1 MLIAMAVYDTKENQ
15 RTDLTRRTLASLERT
30 VDWEQH
36 RLFISDNGSCSA
48 THAVYKEA
56 GFPFEVIYNGTN
68 LGTANAVNRAW
79 RHRYE
84 GEHCVKMDNDVV
96 IHQSG
101 WVDWMVDVF
110 DRDPE
115 IGICGLKRKDL
126 EESPWNDAPWFKS
139 KVYMLPHEKGQRWL
153 VVEEVQHVMGT
164 CQAYSSALLDKIGY
178 LNQPGVYGY
187 DDALASV
194 RAEVAGFKRVF
205 LHGFE
210 IDHLWTGL
218 EEYTKWKRGQAGK
231 YGGEYQEM
239 RRQYQAGERPVYCEP
254 Q

>member
-15 RTDLTRRTLASLERT
+15 RTELTRKTLESLERT
-30 VDWEQH
+30 VDWDRH
-36 RLFISDNGSCSA
+36 RLFISDNGSCRD
-48 THAVYKEA
+48 TTKLYKEFD
-56 GFPFEVIYNGTN
+56 FPFGVIYNGKN
-68 LGTANAVNRAW
+68 LGTARAINKAW
-79 RHRYE
+79 MRRE
-84 GEHCVKMDNDVV
+84 PGEHCVKMDNDVI
-96 IHQSG
+96 IHQQG

-126 EESPWNDAPWFKS
+126 DESPWNDVSWFKS

-239 RRQYQAGERPVYCEP
+239 RLQYQAGELPVYCDA
-254 Q
+254 